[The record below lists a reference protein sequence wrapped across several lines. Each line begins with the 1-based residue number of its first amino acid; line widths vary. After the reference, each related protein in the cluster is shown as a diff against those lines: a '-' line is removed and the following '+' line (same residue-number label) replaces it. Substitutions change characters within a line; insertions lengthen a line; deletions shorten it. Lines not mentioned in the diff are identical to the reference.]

1 MSVEKARK
9 EKEEEVQKL
18 QTDLSDLQQKYELV
32 EE

>member
-18 QTDLSDLQQKYELV
+18 QTDLSDLQQKYELL